1 MDSGGLC
8 KNKIVGK
15 DNKIELTMNM
25 IKSITL
31 VVITASLVSCNIKK
45 KTKQKEKDPI

>member
-1 MDSGGLC
+1 
-8 KNKIVGK
+8 
-15 DNKIELTMNM
+15 MNM

-45 KTKQKEKDPI
+45 KKKQNQEM